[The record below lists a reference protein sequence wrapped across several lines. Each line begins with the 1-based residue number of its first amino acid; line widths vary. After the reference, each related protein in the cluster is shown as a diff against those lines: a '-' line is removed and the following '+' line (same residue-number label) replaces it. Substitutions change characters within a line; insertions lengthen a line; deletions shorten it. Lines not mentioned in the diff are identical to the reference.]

1 MPKWVT
7 FTHQF
12 VLNNITV
19 IPELDDKDLLEG
31 LAKNDSAAIKEIY
44 TKNFGIIQSFII
56 NNSGT
61 QDDARDIFQEAMITL
76 YEKANDKDFV
86 LTSQIRTYLYS
97 VARNLWLKK
106 LYKQNRYVSAE
117 VMGLEE
123 AIAVEDDL
131 ELHEQK
137 NEEYNIMMNALNSLG
152 EPCKTL
158 LEEFYLNNKDMTA
171 LTEMFGYTNSD
182 NAKNQKYKCLVRLK
196 KLFFANY
203 HNIKE

>member
-1 MPKWVT
+1 M
-7 FTHQF
+7 
-12 VLNNITV
+12 

-97 VARNLWLKK
+97 IARNLWLKK

-117 VMGLEE
+117 VTGLEE
-123 AIAVEDDL
+123 TIAVEDDL